1 MTEPPAR
8 LSAQGDAATTEIWL
22 IELEPLSRL
31 LADAEWRA
39 SSDLTLIEAAVTQ
52 ATPPQAAG
60 SPGRRWAARIALRVL
75 LARWAGIET
84 ASAPFV
90 ISPGGKPALAS
101 GPPPFFSL
109 SHSEGRALVALSPR
123 AEIGIDI
130 EAPRSPRLAP
140 NRRQQ
145 IIAAGIAMAG
155 GQPLPGDTLDR
166 QMLQAWVRL
175 EAIAKCD
182 GCGMCRLLGRIG
194 IFGGGGAPS
203 APAIDR
209 GPDVLDIALDQGF
222 VAAMAGP
229 VSQWDGHVRVFPASL
244 AGIERLAGQHPAGR
258 HLASQHLASQ
268 HLGADERM
276 G

>member
-1 MTEPPAR
+1 MTEPPAFPNVR
-8 LSAQGDAATTEIWL
+8 GDAAATEIWL
-22 IELEPLSRL
+22 IELEPLSRQ
-31 LADAEWRA
+31 LADAEWQA
-39 SSDLTLIEAAVTQ
+39 SSNLTRIEAAVTQ
-52 ATPPQAAG
+52 AAPSQAAG
-60 SPGRRWAARIALRVL
+60 LPGPRQAAHIALRVL
-75 LARWAGIET
+75 LAHWAGIEM

-90 ISPGGKPALAS
+90 IGPGGKPALAP
-101 GPPPFFSL
+101 GLPPFFSL

-130 EAPRSPRLAP
+130 EAPRSPRLAA

-145 IIAAGIAMAG
+145 FIEAGIAMAG

-182 GCGMCRLLGRIG
+182 GCGMGRLLGRIG

-209 GPDVLDIALDQGF
+209 GPDVLDISLDQGF
-222 VAAMAGP
+222 VAALAGP

-244 AGIERLAGQHPAGR
+244 ADIERLAGQHPAGR
-258 HLASQHLASQ
+258 HL
-268 HLGADERM
+268 GADQRM